1 MNKKWTLLSG
11 LIASVVMAG
20 AAGVAQAADWKPTK
34 PIELI
39 APAGP
44 GGGWDLLARSM
55 QKALTEEKLVDQPV
69 LVTNKPGGG
78 GASGWNYLKSK
89 SGQGEFLAMT
99 SALVLQNNLLGK
111 SDLTYKDFFPLAN
124 LMTEWEV
131 VAVKA
136 DAPWKDGK
144 EFFEAL
150 KKDPANMH
158 IGVGPALGNNDH
170 IQFLALAKR
179 YGADPAD
186 DVRFRVIADHVR
198 SGLMLMTDGVT
209 PGNEAR
215 GYVLRRLLRRAA
227 RHGKL
232 LGVNDPFLYEVCDTV
247 IHENEGHYPELRERQ
262 DYITKVIRTEEENFA
277 KTIDGGMKIFTEL
290 LNAHKEK
297 GETVFSGADAF
308 KLYDTYGFPIDL
320 TLEMAQ
326 EQGLGV
332 DEATFRNLMAFIC
345 DNMNNLTT
353 TSMIPWD
360 AT

>member
-11 LIASVVMAG
+11 LLASVVMVGSAG
-20 AAGVAQAADWKPTK
+20 MAQAADWKPTK

-78 GASGWNYLKSK
+78 GASGWNYLKGK

-99 SALVLQNNLLGK
+99 SALILQNNLLGK
-111 SDLTYKDFFPLAN
+111 SDLTFNTFYPVAN

-150 KKDPANMH
+150 KKDPGNMH

-170 IQFLALAKR
+170 IQFLALTKL
-179 YGADPAD
+179 YGADPKAVKFVVYPNTAAEQITALLGGHIKAITISLGETMEQVKAGKIRILGVSSEKRLKELPNVATWKEQGVD
-186 DVRFRVIADHVR
+186 FVYPHWRGVIAAPGLSPEQQKFWNDTMGKMVKTATWKKAMQNLEWEEYYQNSADHTKFLQDKNTQMQESLKAV
-198 SGLMLMTDGVT
+198 GLI
-209 PGNEAR
+209 
-215 GYVLRRLLRRAA
+215 
-227 RHGKL
+227 K
-232 LGVNDPFLYEVCDTV
+232 
-247 IHENEGHYPELRERQ
+247 
-262 DYITKVIRTEEENFA
+262 
-277 KTIDGGMKIFTEL
+277 
-290 LNAHKEK
+290 
-297 GETVFSGADAF
+297 
-308 KLYDTYGFPIDL
+308 
-320 TLEMAQ
+320 
-326 EQGLGV
+326 
-332 DEATFRNLMAFIC
+332 
-345 DNMNNLTT
+345 
-353 TSMIPWD
+353 
-360 AT
+360 

>member
-11 LIASVVMAG
+11 LLASVVMVG
-20 AAGVAQAADWKPTK
+20 SAGVAQAADWKPTK

-78 GASGWNYLKSK
+78 GATGWNYLKGK

-99 SALVLQNNLLGK
+99 SALILQNNLLGK
-111 SDLTYKDFFPLAN
+111 SDLTFNTFYPLAN

-144 EFFEAL
+144 EFFEAV

-170 IQFLALAKR
+170 IQFLALAKLF
-179 YGADPAD
+179 GADPKAVKFVVYPNTAAEQIPALLGGHIKAITISLGETMEQVKAGKIRILGISSD
-186 DVRFRVIADHVR
+186 KRIKELPNVATWKEQGVDFVYPHWRGVIAAPGLSPEQQKFWNDTIGKMVKTPTWKKAMQNLEWEEYYQNAADHTKFLTDKNAQMKESLTAV
-198 SGLMLMTDGVT
+198 GLI
-209 PGNEAR
+209 
-215 GYVLRRLLRRAA
+215 
-227 RHGKL
+227 K
-232 LGVNDPFLYEVCDTV
+232 
-247 IHENEGHYPELRERQ
+247 
-262 DYITKVIRTEEENFA
+262 
-277 KTIDGGMKIFTEL
+277 
-290 LNAHKEK
+290 
-297 GETVFSGADAF
+297 
-308 KLYDTYGFPIDL
+308 
-320 TLEMAQ
+320 
-326 EQGLGV
+326 
-332 DEATFRNLMAFIC
+332 
-345 DNMNNLTT
+345 
-353 TSMIPWD
+353 
-360 AT
+360 

>member
-78 GASGWNYLKSK
+78 GATGWNYLKGK

-99 SALVLQNNLLGK
+99 SALILQNNLLGK
-111 SDLTYKDFFPLAN
+111 SELTFKDFYPLAN

-144 EFFEAL
+144 EFFEAM
-150 KKDPANMH
+150 KKDPASMH

-170 IQFLALAKR
+170 IQFLALTKL
-179 YGADPAD
+179 YGADPKAVKFVVYPNTAAEQIPALLGGHIKAITISLGETMEQVKAGKIRILGISSD
-186 DVRFRVIADHVR
+186 KRIKELPNVATWKEQGVDFVYPHWRGVIAAPGLSPEQKKFWDDTMGKMVKSATWKKAMQNLEWEEYYQNAADHTKFLTDKNTQMQESLKAV
-198 SGLMLMTDGVT
+198 GLI
-209 PGNEAR
+209 
-215 GYVLRRLLRRAA
+215 
-227 RHGKL
+227 K
-232 LGVNDPFLYEVCDTV
+232 
-247 IHENEGHYPELRERQ
+247 
-262 DYITKVIRTEEENFA
+262 
-277 KTIDGGMKIFTEL
+277 
-290 LNAHKEK
+290 
-297 GETVFSGADAF
+297 
-308 KLYDTYGFPIDL
+308 
-320 TLEMAQ
+320 
-326 EQGLGV
+326 
-332 DEATFRNLMAFIC
+332 
-345 DNMNNLTT
+345 
-353 TSMIPWD
+353 
-360 AT
+360 

>member
-11 LIASVVMAG
+11 LLASVVMVGSAG
-20 AAGVAQAADWKPTK
+20 MAQAADWKPTK

-78 GASGWNYLKSK
+78 GASGWNYLKGK

-99 SALVLQNNLLGK
+99 SALILQNNLLGK
-111 SDLTYKDFFPLAN
+111 SDLTFNTFYPVAN

-150 KKDPANMH
+150 KKDPGNMH

-170 IQFLALAKR
+170 IQFLALTKL
-179 YGADPAD
+179 YGADPKAVKFVVYPNTAAEQIPALLGGHIKAITISLGETMEQVKAGKIRILGVSSEKRLKELPNVATWKEQGVD
-186 DVRFRVIADHVR
+186 FVYPHWRGVIAAPGLSPEQQKFWNDTMGKMVKTATWKKAMQNLEWEEYYQNAADHAKFLAEKNTQMKESLTAV
-198 SGLMLMTDGVT
+198 GLI
-209 PGNEAR
+209 
-215 GYVLRRLLRRAA
+215 
-227 RHGKL
+227 K
-232 LGVNDPFLYEVCDTV
+232 
-247 IHENEGHYPELRERQ
+247 
-262 DYITKVIRTEEENFA
+262 
-277 KTIDGGMKIFTEL
+277 
-290 LNAHKEK
+290 
-297 GETVFSGADAF
+297 
-308 KLYDTYGFPIDL
+308 
-320 TLEMAQ
+320 
-326 EQGLGV
+326 
-332 DEATFRNLMAFIC
+332 
-345 DNMNNLTT
+345 
-353 TSMIPWD
+353 
-360 AT
+360 

>member
-20 AAGVAQAADWKPTK
+20 AVSVAHAADWKPTK

-78 GASGWNYLKSK
+78 GAAGWSYLKSK

-111 SDLTYKDFFPLAN
+111 SDLTYKEFFPLAN
-124 LMTEWEV
+124 LMTEWLV

-144 EFFEAL
+144 EFFEEL
-150 KKDPANMH
+150 KKDPSKMH

-170 IQFLALAKR
+170 IQFLALTKR
-179 YGADPAD
+179 YGGDPKSVKFVVYPSTAAEQ
-186 DVRFRVIADHVR
+186 VPALLGGHIKAITI
-198 SGLMLMTDGVT
+198 SLG
-209 PGNEAR
+209 E
-215 GYVLRRLLRRAA
+215 VLEQVKV
-227 RHGKL
+227 GKL
-232 LGVNDPFLYEVCDTV
+232 RVLGISADKRVSAVP
-247 IHENEGHYPELRERQ
+247 
-262 DYITKVIRTEEENFA
+262 
-277 KTIDGGMKIFTEL
+277 
-290 LNAHKEK
+290 NA
-297 GETVFSGADAF
+297 
-308 KLYDTYGFPIDL
+308 L
-320 TLEMAQ
+320 TWK
-326 EQGLGV
+326 EQGVDFVYPHWRGV
-332 DEATFRNLMAFIC
+332 IGAPGLSAEQKKFWDDTMAKMVKTPTWKKAMQNLEWEEFYQNAAEHTKFLEG
-345 DNMNNLTT
+345 MNTEMQANLKAVGL
-353 TSMIPWD
+353 IK
-360 AT
+360 